1 DPRPDRRR
9 PHQPPDR
16 REDVPRREGGEELR
30 VDDPGEDGHEQPQ
43 RSRGLRL
50 PTGSRPEHRHRGV
63 VTRIDAVGERR
74 CMNELTVNRCRR
86 LLESSPVAHLAVIS
100 RGEPYVTPISYVM
113 VDDAICIRTM
123 DGRRVEALREN
134 SRVCLTV
141 SHYDEPTGD
150 WES

>member
-1 DPRPDRRR
+1 
-9 PHQPPDR
+9 
-16 REDVPRREGGEELR
+16 
-30 VDDPGEDGHEQPQ
+30 
-43 RSRGLRL
+43 
-50 PTGSRPEHRHRGV
+50 
-63 VTRIDAVGERR
+63 
-74 CMNELTVNRCRR
+74 MNELTVNRCRR

-134 SRVCLTV
+134 PRVCLTV

-150 WES
+150 WESVILWGDAEFVDDPRTAQQIIAAFFDKYRDVLGSPLNPAQQLAKEGVEIRIPVDIAAGRTSGSFFSVRSRPGRL